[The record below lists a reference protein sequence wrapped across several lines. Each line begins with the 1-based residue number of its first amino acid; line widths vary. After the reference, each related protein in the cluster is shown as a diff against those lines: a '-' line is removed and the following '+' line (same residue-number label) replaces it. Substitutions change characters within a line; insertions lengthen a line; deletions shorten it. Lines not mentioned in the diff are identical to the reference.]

1 MRSVVRAKPFFT
13 PMHRDRLPACSC
25 RHVRVDGLQ
34 RPSGR
39 NASPQRGTPSTIMSP
54 TRSQPGPWTE
64 IRLGVRA
71 HPPLSSASTAP
82 VKRYALGPQGRPPG
96 DRAPPLALEGSQVRG
111 RARTETQQHLGRLT
125 RVPCTDKEQKQL
137 LLTVVTNLRHAP
149 ARRRPADRAQLHE
162 GRRAA
167 ASHPLRHNRTRDPRP
182 RSCLGRRLDLVQ
194 SGHLTVD
201 LRDARSQAKRSS
213 AVMPAR
219 PANGS
224 GESYGK
230 RDARRGGSCHTTP

>member
-125 RVPCTDKEQKQL
+125 RVPCTDKEHSWRTAWRARSL
-137 LLTVVTNLRHAP
+137 LSWTNFDSETTTTGLRGAAVAIGAIRHDAGPPVRLRHGTWTCCLRALK
-149 ARRRPADRAQLHE
+149 RPEKAH
-162 GRRAA
+162 
-167 ASHPLRHNRTRDPRP
+167 
-182 RSCLGRRLDLVQ
+182 
-194 SGHLTVD
+194 
-201 LRDARSQAKRSS
+201 
-213 AVMPAR
+213 
-219 PANGS
+219 GS
-224 GESYGK
+224 I
-230 RDARRGGSCHTTP
+230 

>member
-125 RVPCTDKEQKQL
+125 RVPCTDKEQSWRAAWRARSLLSRTNSGSGRFRGSADERL
-137 LLTVVTNLRHAP
+137 LLSAMTSGAATT
-149 ARRRPADRAQLHE
+149 ARCRI
-162 GRRAA
+162 
-167 ASHPLRHNRTRDPRP
+167 
-182 RSCLGRRLDLVQ
+182 
-194 SGHLTVD
+194 
-201 LRDARSQAKRSS
+201 
-213 AVMPAR
+213 AVRVP
-219 PANGS
+219 
-224 GESYGK
+224 
-230 RDARRGGSCHTTP
+230 RRGRQRAGSVCAGAACSDPAAGE

>member
-125 RVPCTDKEQKQL
+125 RVPCTDKEQCGAF
-137 LLTVVTNLRHAP
+137 VAGHAP
-149 ARRRPADRAQLHE
+149 QCRVAGEQLQGPPGSCCSWHAKGKADVLN
-162 GRRAA
+162 RAA
-167 ASHPLRHNRTRDPRP
+167 LTDRLR
-182 RSCLGRRLDLVQ
+182 
-194 SGHLTVD
+194 
-201 LRDARSQAKRSS
+201 A
-213 AVMPAR
+213 
-219 PANGS
+219 
-224 GESYGK
+224 
-230 RDARRGGSCHTTP
+230 